1 MRASRRSETW
11 RGRRSEPSTREF
23 ETATPRSSVRPALS
37 SRVCSRCCCC
47 ARRDPIVLH
56 VVRRMMPQRTMRL
69 KLRLRNRR
77 HEVTVQ
83 RSCDIDS
90 LKVAA
95 LAAFKHADPSA
106 EQYEDLR
113 LVFNG
118 TVLDAADGL
127 PLVECGVDDGSVIL
141 AVPCADRKR
150 EVSMRVKI
158 MGAPATSVKLPASSQ
173 VREVKR
179 TVVTQLPVDI
189 VARYPQLPHW
199 QVFLQRG
206 GCDAEGSHTVQRMGD
221 EETLALHRLEDS
233 ATVLFL
239 VPPAGKVTLNVAL
252 GPMRVVMPD
261 HKERL
266 LGLDG
271 CYKEQLEQCRKELK
285 AQQAREAERERTE
298 AEREAKRAKR
308 QAEREKKRKLRA
320 QKKAAQKSGQQGET
334 RDGQSAPRRRSGGRG
349 LARGFFVCPSSSPAP
364 SAPSTPT
371 TSPEAVRPAP
381 SAPPPSWQ
389 LQQVQQQKRRQMQR
403 S

>member
-1 MRASRRSETW
+1 
-11 RGRRSEPSTREF
+11 
-23 ETATPRSSVRPALS
+23 
-37 SRVCSRCCCC
+37 
-47 ARRDPIVLH
+47 
-56 VVRRMMPQRTMRL
+56 
-69 KLRLRNRR
+69 
-77 HEVTVQ
+77 
-83 RSCDIDS
+83 
-90 LKVAA
+90 
-95 LAAFKHADPSA
+95 
-106 EQYEDLR
+106 
-113 LVFNG
+113 
-118 TVLDAADGL
+118 
-127 PLVECGVDDGSVIL
+127 
-141 AVPCADRKR
+141 
-150 EVSMRVKI
+150 MRVKI
-158 MGAPATSVKLPASSQ
+158 MGAPATTVKLPASSQ

-239 VPPAGKVTLNVAL
+239 VPPAGKVSLNVAL

-285 AQQAREAERERTE
+285 AQQAREAERERTQ

-308 QAEREKKRKLRA
+308 QAEREKKKKLRA
-320 QKKAAQKSGQQGET
+320 QKKATQNSGPHDETRSGQN
-334 RDGQSAPRRRSGGRG
+334 APRRRSGGRG

-371 TSPEAVRPAP
+371 TSPEAVRPTP

-389 LQQVQQQKRRQMQR
+389 LQQIQQQKTRQRQM

>member
-1 MRASRRSETW
+1 M
-11 RGRRSEPSTREF
+11 
-23 ETATPRSSVRPALS
+23 
-37 SRVCSRCCCC
+37 
-47 ARRDPIVLH
+47 LH
-56 VVRRMMPQRTMRL
+56 VVRRLMPQRTMRL

-106 EQYEDLR
+106 EQHEDLR

-118 TVLDAADGL
+118 AVLDAADGL

-141 AVPCADRKR
+141 AVPCADRTR
-150 EVSMRVKI
+150 EVAMRVKI
-158 MGAPATSVKLPASSQ
+158 MGAPATTVKLPASSQ

-189 VARYPQLPHW
+189 VARYPQLPSW

-206 GCDAEGSHTVQRMGD
+206 GCDAEGTALSRTAQRMGD

-239 VPPAGKVTLNVAL
+239 VPPAGMVNLNVAL
-252 GPMRVVMPD
+252 GPVRVVMPD

-308 QAEREKKRKLRA
+308 HAEREKKKKLRA
-320 QKKAAQKSGQQGET
+320 QRKATQKSGQQDET
-334 RDGQSAPRRRSGGRG
+334 RSGQSAPRRSSGRG

-371 TSPEAVRPAP
+371 TSPESVRPAP

-389 LQQVQQQKRRQMQR
+389 LQQIQQQKRRQQQM